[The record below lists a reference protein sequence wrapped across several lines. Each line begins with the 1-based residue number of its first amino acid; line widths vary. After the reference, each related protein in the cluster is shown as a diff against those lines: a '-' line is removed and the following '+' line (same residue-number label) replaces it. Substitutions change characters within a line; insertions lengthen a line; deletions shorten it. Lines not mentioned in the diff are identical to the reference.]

1 MAVNWVIPMRELG
14 QILQEAREA
23 KGITLEEVESA
34 THMRVKFLR
43 ALEQGQPEVFLTPL
57 QLRGFLRN
65 YATYLGLDPEPLL
78 ERYILTNGSRPVQ
91 VQPSTNGEWRVLF
104 RHPADISRHRPSLLS
119 WDLLISMIILAAVAG
134 FVLWYG
140 SQLLNGTTP
149 SLPFN
154 LEALGLAPTATAT
167 SAPLPAGGIPQPTAE
182 SVPTVSPS
190 AEPGQEAIG
199 QPAPSIPPG
208 VAQLDVTA
216 TERTWVRVTVDGAVA
231 FEGLLMPE
239 EHRTWQGQQSIQL
252 LTGNAAGLTVAFN
265 GRSIGAL
272 GTRGQVVQRTWT
284 PAGEV
289 VPTVTPTR

>member
-1 MAVNWVIPMRELG
+1 MRELG

-23 KGITLEEVESA
+23 KGVTLEEVESA

-78 ERYILTNGSRPVQ
+78 ERYILTNGSKPVQ
-91 VQPSTNGEWRVLF
+91 VQPGTNGEWRVLF

-119 WDLLISMIILAAVAG
+119 WDLLISVIILAAVAG

-140 SQLLNGTTP
+140 SQLLNGTMP
-149 SLPFN
+149 NLPFN
-154 LEALGLAPTATAT
+154 LDALGLAPAATAT
-167 SAPLPAGGIPQPTAE
+167 SAPSPAGAAPQPTAG
-182 SVPTVSPS
+182 SLPTPSPS
-190 AEPGQEAIG
+190 AEPGQEATNP
-199 QPAPSIPPG
+199 PATSIPPG

-239 EHRTWQGQQSIQL
+239 EHRTWQGRQSIQL
-252 LTGNAAGLTVAFN
+252 LTGNAAGLIVSFN
-265 GRSIGAL
+265 GRLLGTL

-289 VPTVTPTR
+289 APTATPTR